1 MTSQVMVLVASV
13 GHDRTTGG
21 DPPRPRRTPMA
32 AYALAHLYNPNPH
45 PEVIEYLERIQD
57 TLDPFEGRFLVH
69 GPKITV
75 AEGEWPG
82 TLVVIEFPDAERAA
96 AWYTS
101 PAYQDI
107 LPLRT
112 RNIDGVAILAEG
124 VGPDYDP
131 ATKAAEMRAWAEAL
145 AAGAKADQPA

>member
-1 MTSQVMVLVASV
+1 
-13 GHDRTTGG
+13 
-21 DPPRPRRTPMA
+21 MA

-69 GPKITV
+69 GPKLTV

-82 TLVVIEFPDAERAA
+82 TLVIIEFPDVERAA

-101 PAYQDI
+101 PAYQEI
-107 LPLRT
+107 LPFRT

-124 VGPDYDP
+124 VGPDYHP
-131 ATKAAEMRAWAEAL
+131 SSKAAEMRAWAEAL
-145 AAGAKADQPA
+145 AAGPKAEQTA

>member
-1 MTSQVMVLVASV
+1 
-13 GHDRTTGG
+13 
-21 DPPRPRRTPMA
+21 MA

-57 TLDPFEGRFLVH
+57 TLDPFDGRFLVH
-69 GPKITV
+69 GPKIAV

-82 TLVVIEFPDAERAA
+82 TLVIIEFPDTERAA
-96 AWYTS
+96 SWYAS
-101 PAYQDI
+101 PAYQEI

-112 RNIDGVAILAEG
+112 SNIDGVAILAEG

-131 ATKAAEMRAWAEAL
+131 ATKADEMRAWAEAI
-145 AAGAKADQPA
+145 AAAPADQTA

>member
-1 MTSQVMVLVASV
+1 
-13 GHDRTTGG
+13 
-21 DPPRPRRTPMA
+21 MA
-32 AYALAHLYNPNPH
+32 AYALAHLYNPSPH

-57 TLDPFEGRFLVH
+57 TLDPFDGRFLVH
-69 GPKITV
+69 GPKVTV

-82 TLVVIEFPDAERAA
+82 TLVIIEFPDAERAT

-112 RNIDGVAILAEG
+112 RNIEGTAILAEG
-124 VGPDYDP
+124 VGPDYHP
-131 ATKAAEMRAWAEAL
+131 SSKAEEMRAWAMAV
-145 AAGAKADQPA
+145 GPTADGSE

>member
-1 MTSQVMVLVASV
+1 
-13 GHDRTTGG
+13 
-21 DPPRPRRTPMA
+21 MA
-32 AYALAHLYNPNPH
+32 AYALAHLYNPSPH
-45 PEVIEYLERIQD
+45 PEVIEYLERIQG

-69 GPKITV
+69 GPRVTV

-82 TLVVIEFPDAERAA
+82 TVVIIEFPDAERAA

-101 PAYQDI
+101 PAYQEI

-124 VGPDYDP
+124 VGADYDP
-131 ATKAAEMRAWAEAL
+131 SGKAEEMRALIQA
-145 AAGAKADQPA
+145 

>member
-1 MTSQVMVLVASV
+1 
-13 GHDRTTGG
+13 
-21 DPPRPRRTPMA
+21 MA

-69 GPKITV
+69 GGKVTV

-82 TLVVIEFPDAERAA
+82 TLVIIEFPDAERAT
-96 AWYTS
+96 AWYAS

-124 VGPDYDP
+124 VPPGYHPSSR
-131 ATKAAEMRAWAEAL
+131 AEEMRALAEAM
-145 AAGAKADQPA
+145 AVGPKADGTG

>member
-1 MTSQVMVLVASV
+1 MT
-13 GHDRTTGG
+13 
-21 DPPRPRRTPMA
+21 
-32 AYALAHLYNPNPH
+32 AYALAHLYNPKPH
-45 PEVIEYLERIQD
+45 PEVVEYLDRIQD

-69 GPKITV
+69 GPQITV

-82 TLVVIEFPDAERAA
+82 TLVVIEFPDAERAM

-101 PAYQDI
+101 PAYQEI

-124 VGPDYDP
+124 VGPGYDP
-131 ATKAAEMRAWAEAL
+131 ATKAAEMRALIEA
-145 AAGAKADQPA
+145 

>member
-1 MTSQVMVLVASV
+1 
-13 GHDRTTGG
+13 
-21 DPPRPRRTPMA
+21 MA

-69 GPKITV
+69 GARVLV

-82 TLVVIEFPDAERAA
+82 TVVIIEFPDAERAA
-96 AWYTS
+96 AWYAS

-112 RNIDGVAILAEG
+112 RNIDGTAILVEG
-124 VGPDYDP
+124 VATDYDP
-131 ATKAAEMRAWAEAL
+131 ASKAAEMRVL
-145 AAGAKADQPA
+145 AGAVAAAPTAESGQ

>member
-1 MTSQVMVLVASV
+1 MT
-13 GHDRTTGG
+13 
-21 DPPRPRRTPMA
+21 
-32 AYALAHLYNPNPH
+32 AYALAHLYNPKPH
-45 PEVIEYLERIQD
+45 PEVVDYLDRIQD

-69 GPKITV
+69 GPQITV

-82 TLVVIEFPDAERAA
+82 TLVIIEFPDAERAM

-101 PAYQDI
+101 PAYQEI

-124 VGPDYDP
+124 VGPGYDP
-131 ATKAAEMRAWAEAL
+131 ATKAAEMRALIEA
-145 AAGAKADQPA
+145 

>member
-1 MTSQVMVLVASV
+1 
-13 GHDRTTGG
+13 
-21 DPPRPRRTPMA
+21 MA
-32 AYALAHLYNPNPH
+32 AYALAHLYNPSPH

-69 GPKITV
+69 GPKVLV

-82 TLVVIEFPDAERAA
+82 TLVIIEFPDAERAA
-96 AWYTS
+96 AWYAS

-112 RNIDGVAILAEG
+112 RNIDGAAILAEG
-124 VGPDYDP
+124 VGSDYHP
-131 ATKAAEMRAWAEAL
+131 ASKAAEMRAL
-145 AAGAKADQPA
+145 AAAMAAGPNGDLTDS

>member
-1 MTSQVMVLVASV
+1 M
-13 GHDRTTGG
+13 
-21 DPPRPRRTPMA
+21 P
-32 AYALAHLYNPNPH
+32 AYALAHLYTPNPH

-57 TLDPFEGRFLVH
+57 TLDPFGGRFLVH
-69 GPKITV
+69 GPNITV

-82 TLVVIEFPDAERAA
+82 TLVIIEFPDVERAT

-124 VGPDYDP
+124 VGPDYHP
-131 ATKAAEMRAWAEAL
+131 ASKAAEMRAWAEAL
-145 AAGAKADQPA
+145 AAGPKAAA

>member
-1 MTSQVMVLVASV
+1 
-13 GHDRTTGG
+13 
-21 DPPRPRRTPMA
+21 MA
-32 AYALAHLYNPNPH
+32 AYALAHLYNPKPH

-69 GPKITV
+69 GPKIVV

-82 TLVVIEFPDAERAA
+82 TLVIIEFPDVEQAR

-124 VGPDYDP
+124 V
-131 ATKAAEMRAWAEAL
+131 AAGYHPSTRAAQMRALVEAMAEAPP
-145 AAGAKADQPA
+145 AD

>member
-1 MTSQVMVLVASV
+1 
-13 GHDRTTGG
+13 
-21 DPPRPRRTPMA
+21 MA

-69 GPKITV
+69 GPKVVV

-82 TLVVIEFPDAERAA
+82 TLVIIEFPDAERAT

-101 PAYQDI
+101 PAYQEI

-112 RNIDGVAILAEG
+112 RNIEGAAILVEG
-124 VGPDYDP
+124 VGSAYHPSSR
-131 ATKAAEMRAWAEAL
+131 AADMRAFAEAM
-145 AAGAKADQPA
+145 AAGPEADGNN

>member
-1 MTSQVMVLVASV
+1 
-13 GHDRTTGG
+13 
-21 DPPRPRRTPMA
+21 MA

-57 TLDPFEGRFLVH
+57 TLVPFEGRFLVH
-69 GPKITV
+69 GPRKVVV

-82 TLVVIEFPDAERAA
+82 TIVIIEFPDAERAQ
-96 AWYTS
+96 AWYAS

-112 RNIDGVAILAEG
+112 RNIDGAAILVEG
-124 VGPDYDP
+124 VGADYDP
-131 ATKAAEMRAWAEAL
+131 ASRAAEMRAL
-145 AAGAKADQPA
+145 AARGA

>member
-1 MTSQVMVLVASV
+1 M
-13 GHDRTTGG
+13 
-21 DPPRPRRTPMA
+21 P
-32 AYALAHLYNPNPH
+32 AYALAHLYNPSPH

-69 GPKITV
+69 GPRVTV

-82 TLVVIEFPDAERAA
+82 TLVIIEFPDAELAT

-112 RNIDGVAILAEG
+112 LNIDGAAILAEG
-124 VGPDYDP
+124 VPSDYHP
-131 ATKAAEMRAWAEAL
+131 SSRAAEVRAWAEAM
-145 AAGAKADQPA
+145 AVAPKADGAD

>member
-1 MTSQVMVLVASV
+1 MTSQVIVLVPSV
-13 GHDRTTGG
+13 RHDRPRNETE
-21 DPPRPRRTPMA
+21 DPMPV
-32 AYALAHLYNPNPH
+32 YALAHLYNPNPH
-45 PEVIEYLERIQD
+45 PEVIEYLERIQA

-82 TLVVIEFPDAERAA
+82 TLVIIEFPDTERAT

-101 PAYQDI
+101 PAYQEI

-112 RNIDGVAILAEG
+112 RNIDGATILAEG

-131 ATKAAEMRAWAEAL
+131 SIRAAEMRAWAEAQ
-145 AAGAKADQPA
+145 AAGPKADQPA